1 MKFKFKLEKCAYIKP
16 WERALSSLG
25 FDNSLEVKRIIKL
38 ISKAFSA
45 SIVNLPAGE
54 QVYGNKAHFRLSV
67 IVYDPTFIHVSK
79 ILALQVN
86 IVF

>member
-1 MKFKFKLEKCAYIKP
+1 M
-16 WERALSSLG
+16 ALSSLG
-25 FDNSLEVKRIIKL
+25 FDNSLRVKGIIKF

-54 QVYGNKAHFRLSV
+54 QVYGCIAHFHLLV
-67 IVYDPTFIHVSK
+67 IVYDPTFIYVSK

-86 IVF
+86 IVFW